1 MKTTIISKI
10 AWENRSI
17 EAINYI
23 DVNSIYF
30 QFDEKHTETGIVY
43 SDLPVVTIKCDQ
55 KYKICRFELPVDE
68 PKYQPFRRFV
78 LNGLAKELV
87 KTLRE
92 DKIDAFRRSL
102 GFNVIDALNS
112 KQEALTKTINKKN

>member
-1 MKTTIISKI
+1 M
-10 AWENRSI
+10 
-17 EAINYI
+17 
-23 DVNSIYF
+23 
-30 QFDEKHTETGIVY
+30 
-43 SDLPVVTIKCDQ
+43 KCDQ
-55 KYKICRFELPVDE
+55 KYKKCRFEFPVDE

-78 LNGLAKELV
+78 RNGLAKKLV

-112 KQEALTKTINKKN
+112 NQEPLIKTINKKNWRRRYSNWILCLKL